1 MALRFAGALLLAA
14 SLAGCAE
21 FAETFGPSP
30 RASAPDYAMAAQQ
43 PIMEPE
49 PQTTGSLPP
58 PAQNVTPPPGKFA
71 VQIAA
76 PRSVDEARALI
87 DAMRAKY
94 PDDLAQQWA
103 AILPVT
109 LPKGTFY
116 RVVIGPLPSER
127 QAAQLCS
134 RRKAQGNE
142 CFIRRT

>member
-30 RASAPDYAMAAQQ
+30 RASAPDYAMAAPQ
-43 PIMEPE
+43 PIMESE
-49 PQTTGSLPP
+49 PQTTGSL
-58 PAQNVTPPPGKFA
+58 PPPGKFA

-134 RRKAQGNE
+134 RLKAQGNE

>member
-1 MALRFAGALLLAA
+1 MK
-14 SLAGCAE
+14 
-21 FAETFGPSP
+21 FG
-30 RASAPDYAMAAQQ
+30 
-43 PIMEPE
+43 
-49 PQTTGSLPP
+49 
-58 PAQNVTPPPGKFA
+58 

-116 RVVIGPLPSER
+116 RVVIGPLASER

-134 RRKAQGNE
+134 RLKAQGNE

>member
-1 MALRFAGALLLAA
+1 MAVRFAGALLLAA
-14 SLAGCAE
+14 GLAGCAE
-21 FAETFGPSP
+21 FADTIGLNG
-30 RASAPDYAMAAQQ
+30 RAEQPQYAMAA
-43 PIMEPE
+43 PEPVMAPE
-49 PQTTGSLPP
+49 PQTTGTLPP
-58 PAQNVTPPPGKFA
+58 PAQNVAPPPGKFS

-116 RVVIGPLPSER
+116 RVVIGPLASER

-134 RRKAQGNE
+134 RLKAQGNE

>member
-1 MALRFAGALLLAA
+1 MALRFAGVLLLAA
-14 SLAGCAE
+14 GLAGCAE
-21 FAETFGPSP
+21 FADNFGPTG
-30 RASAPDYAMAAQQ
+30 RASQPEYAMAA
-43 PIMEPE
+43 PEPVMAPD

-58 PAQNVTPPPGKFA
+58 PAQNVTPPPGKFG

-76 PRSVDEARALI
+76 PRSVDEARAFI

-109 LPKGTFY
+109 LPNGTFY

-134 RRKAQGNE
+134 RLKAQGNE

>member
-1 MALRFAGALLLAA
+1 MGLRFAGALLLAVG
-14 SLAGCAE
+14 LAGCAE
-21 FAETFGPSP
+21 FADNFGPTG
-30 RASAPDYAMAAQQ
+30 RASQPQYAMAA
-43 PIMEPE
+43 PDPEMAPE

-58 PAQNVTPPPGKFA
+58 PAQNVTPAPGKFG

-103 AILPVT
+103 TILPVT

-116 RVVIGPLPSER
+116 RVVIGPLASER

-134 RRKAQGNE
+134 RLKAQGNE